1 MKDPRKVWI
10 GVDPGGAA
18 NFGVAILKADES
30 CHTCTVDFVDAAVE
44 IIREHV
50 NAMPAGIGVDAPLWW
65 SSGKGGLRKADQWIR
80 RQYGLHPRNVQA
92 VNSLWG
98 SVLAQGMM
106 FVTRVRE
113 VFPSVN
119 ISETHPKA
127 VLVALGREPWKVHL
141 ASIRTMVTLDSKPDH
156 ERDAIISAVA
166 AREGFEGRWKRDLAV
181 DRFPSEQIHPLTG
194 SHPFITFGLL
204 RPRPDQGRPRSRQ
217 PATHGCTRS
226 NTTASAWS
234 PASKAHG

>member
-1 MKDPRKVWI
+1 MDEGVQGVKDPRKVWI
-10 GVDPGGAA
+10 GVDPGGAT

-80 RQYGLHPRNVQA
+80 RQYRLHPRNVQA

-106 FVTRVRE
+106 FVTRIRE

-181 DRFPSEQIHPLTG
+181 DRFPSEQNPSTHWLAPV
-194 SHPFITFGLL
+194 HYFW
-204 RPRPDQGRPRSRQ
+204 
-217 PATHGCTRS
+217 PA
-226 NTTASAWS
+226 
-234 PASKAHG
+234 

>member
-1 MKDPRKVWI
+1 M
-10 GVDPGGAA
+10 
-18 NFGVAILKADES
+18 
-30 CHTCTVDFVDAAVE
+30 DFVDAAVE
-44 IIREHV
+44 IIRDHV

-106 FVTRVRE
+106 FVTRIRE
-113 VFPSVN
+113 VFPRVN

-166 AREGFEGRWKRDLAV
+166 AREG
-181 DRFPSEQIHPLTG
+181 
-194 SHPFITFGLL
+194 
-204 RPRPDQGRPRSRQ
+204 
-217 PATHGCTRS
+217 
-226 NTTASAWS
+226 
-234 PASKAHG
+234 